1 MPKSFPLLL
10 LLFYLIIFSGSR
22 KIGDLT
28 VYSRIGEGY
37 FEPDNST
44 GYFDRAVIFEPV
56 ILVDSPVLNWLT
68 GRLFFNRLFFIG

>member
-10 LLFYLIIFSGSR
+10 FYLNRLFSASR
-22 KIGDLT
+22 KTGDLT

-56 ILVDSPVLNWLT
+56 IWLI
-68 GRLFFNRLFFIG
+68 RRF